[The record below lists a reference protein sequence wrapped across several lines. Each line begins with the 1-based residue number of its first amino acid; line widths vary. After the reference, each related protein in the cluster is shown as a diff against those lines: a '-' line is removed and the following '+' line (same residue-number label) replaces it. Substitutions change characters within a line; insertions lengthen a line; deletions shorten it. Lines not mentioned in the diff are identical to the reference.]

1 MTKSIC
7 ISGYYGFDNFGDELI
22 LKILTENIKQFEPN
36 SEITVFS
43 SNPEKTAKNLNVN
56 SIKSFNL
63 PLVIKSLYKCNT
75 LISGG
80 GSLLQDV
87 TGKKSLIYYLGI
99 IALAKLF
106 KKRVI
111 IYAQGLGP
119 ICDNFLRKLTWK
131 LLKTADYI
139 TVRDVKSQ
147 KMLQEQGIGS
157 VLCSDPVWNLNIDK
171 SEKNNKIGIQLRD
184 YKKLNNQFLL
194 QLAEAVNKFYSDKE
208 ICILSLQNSYD
219 MAISEKFKNY
229 LLKLNPQINV
239 KIIKNNSNDEI
250 INEISTLD
258 ELTAMRY
265 HACLVAI
272 KAGVKLLPIVYDI
285 KVENIANEFDLNTID
300 MNSSDKIVEKI
311 EKFYH
316 AQIQYNQEKINKLKF
331 DFKELIQNI

>member
-1 MTKSIC
+1 MTKCIC

-36 SEITVFS
+36 SEIIVFS

-63 PLVIKSLYKCNT
+63 PSVIKSLYKCNS

-106 KKRVI
+106 QKKVI

-119 ICDNFLRKLTWK
+119 IYSDLLRKLTWK
-131 LLKTADYI
+131 LLKTVDYI
-139 TVRDVKSQ
+139 TVRDAKSQ
-147 KMLQEQGIGS
+147 KMLQEQGINS

-171 SEKNNKIGIQLRD
+171 SQKTNRIGFQLRD
-184 YKKLNNQFLL
+184 YKKLTDEFLY
-194 QLAEAVNKFYSDKE
+194 QLAKAVNKFYFDKE

-219 MAISEKFKNY
+219 MEVSEKFKNY
-229 LLKLNPQINV
+229 LFELNPQINV

-250 INEISTLD
+250 INKISTLD
-258 ELTAMRY
+258 ELIAMRY

-285 KVENIANEFDLNTID
+285 KVENIANQFDLNTLD
-300 MNSSDKIVEKI
+300 MNSSDKTVEKI

-316 AQIQYNQEKINKLKF
+316 SQIQYNQEKINELKF